1 MTIHTVQSGDS
12 VYSVAR
18 EYGVPPSRIITD
30 NLLDNPGRLAVGQDL
45 VILFPT
51 VTHTVRG
58 GENLSG
64 IAAMYGTTVQ
74 ELYRNN
80 PILGGKPAVYPGQ
93 VLNIAYDPPP
103 LGEISLNGYAYTSI
117 DRDVLRRTL
126 PYLTYLSVFSYGITE
141 DGELLPPAGD
151 DAELVAL
158 AGEYGAVPL
167 LVLTSVTE
175 RGTFSSERAAA
186 ILSDP
191 VRRTALAQ
199 NAAAVVREK
208 GYGGIDVDFEYIPA
222 ENAADYAAFVAEL
235 RAAVG
240 EGYPVFAALA
250 PKYSADQQ
258 GLLYQGHDY
267 SALGEAADAALLMT
281 YEWGY
286 TYGVPLPVSPINEV
300 RRVIDYALTEIPP
313 QKLFVGI
320 PNYGYDWPLPYVR
333 GETRA
338 QSVGN
343 TAAVERALER
353 NAAIEYDETAQAPF
367 YNYYD
372 RPQTYADA
380 VEHIVWFENARSA
393 DAMLRLAAEYGLTG
407 AGVWNIMRYFPALWT
422 IANRLYTIRKA
433 GDGIFPG

>member
-141 DGELLPPAGD
+141 DGELLPPAGN

-186 ILSDP
+186 ILNDP
-191 VRRTALAQ
+191 ARRTALAQ

-222 ENAADYAAFVAEL
+222 ENAADYAAFVTEV

-286 TYGVPLPVSPINEV
+286 TYGVPCVYRN
-300 RRVIDYALTEIPP
+300 PP
-313 QKLFVGI
+313 FGCDGMRCSK
-320 PNYGYDWPLPYVR
+320 
-333 GETRA
+333 
-338 QSVGN
+338 
-343 TAAVERALER
+343 
-353 NAAIEYDETAQAPF
+353 
-367 YNYYD
+367 
-372 RPQTYADA
+372 
-380 VEHIVWFENARSA
+380 VW
-393 DAMLRLAAEYGLTG
+393 
-407 AGVWNIMRYFPALWT
+407 
-422 IANRLYTIRKA
+422 
-433 GDGIFPG
+433 